1 MYMIHTLKQL
11 LLSDSHGSQGYVARK
26 IVWVIPLAFLA
37 SCNPQG
43 VNEQPVRSGADLLG
57 SGNDVR
63 VSESIPGDVILVGSR
78 VMFSGSAGGDYIAA
92 GGDLKVDGTVEGS
105 LRVAGGRIDVGANVG
120 RNVTIAGGEIRFEE
134 TAAIGQNAYVA
145 GGEIAIMG
153 PIRGNLMVSGGDVR
167 LNGTVDGD
175 VNVNAGTLTIGPNA
189 VIGGALSHRV
199 DKKNM
204 HIDSA
209 ATVTGGIVALPVPK
223 WEGPSMVLGF
233 LGVLWKL
240 GFLVAGIAV
249 VLIAPNF
256 SIRTVERLRAHP
268 GRSGLVGVITMIV
281 APIVGF
287 MVAATVIGLPLFLVA
302 GALYLVALY
311 LSRVVVALWIGQR
324 LLGERVPRLRRS
336 NILASFLLGGI
347 IIWAV
352 GLIPWLGPLIMLIL
366 TVLGFGAILRTLWM
380 GGVIDSRELSDA

>member
-1 MYMIHTLKQL
+1 MYIIHTLKQL
-11 LLSDSHGSQGYVARK
+11 LLSDYHDSQRYVARK
-26 IVWVIPLAFLA
+26 IVWVIPMVLLA
-37 SCNPQG
+37 SCNPQR
-43 VNEQPVRSGADLLG
+43 VNEEPVRSGADLLG
-57 SGNDVR
+57 SGNDIR
-63 VSESIPGDVILVGSR
+63 VAESVPGDVILAGSR
-78 VMFSGSAGGDYIAA
+78 VIFSGAAGGDYIAA
-92 GGDLKVDGTVEGS
+92 GGDLKVNGNVDGS
-105 LRVAGGRIDVGANVG
+105 LRVAGGNIDVGASVG
-120 RNVTIAGGEIRFEE
+120 RNVTIAGGEIRLEE

-145 GGEIAIMG
+145 GGEITIRG
-153 PIRGNLMVSGGDVR
+153 PIRGNLMVSGGSVH
-167 LNGTVDGD
+167 LNGPVDGD
-175 VNVNAGTLTIGPNA
+175 VNVNAGSLTIGPNA

-199 DKKNM
+199 DEKNLQV
-204 HIDSA
+204 DSA
-209 ATVTGGIVALPVPK
+209 ATIAGGIIALPSPK
-223 WEGPSMVLGF
+223 WEGPSMVFGF

-281 APIVGF
+281 APVVGL

-302 GALYLVALY
+302 GALYLVTLY

-347 IIWAV
+347 IIWAI
-352 GLIPWLGPLIMLIL
+352 GLIPWIGPLIMLIL

-380 GGVIDSRELSDA
+380 GGAIESRDFSEA